1 MRLVRELLTADVE
14 PAVAQADAAGR
25 AARYLAV
32 VCDGLKLRAGAILF
46 LEAATNAISPAAST
60 FSISATA
67 SLTDGSGRGLAL
79 ARRAVDERRAL
90 VARRS
95 ADDPLVRALHEADE
109 SVDTVAI
116 LPLDDRRAVGV
127 LVLAGNEATLAV
139 DVIRTLNPALRLLA
153 LLVSPYRD
161 GVAAGSNEDV
171 EVIRAELDAEREAAR
186 ITLMA
191 LESQV
196 SELQAALDAARA
208 AVVQAPEP
216 TAIVEAHAPA
226 APPIAQVEAVAAENA
241 RQAAALEAAA
251 ATTAEPTA
259 PTTGPVAT
267 APDAASIVVVDTAI
281 DWARYPIA
289 ERRIVTV
296 PPAPESSDTIGATA
310 PGRIVLNVAAP
321 GALAYAVALR
331 ASGVVAPMLGVVAQ
345 PGSEQVIGL
354 GVVEAVGHPLVSDA
368 LVLAVECASPRGAR
382 VFAAG
387 RDAEALMK
395 MRQALAK
402 RGLSVSLARDT
413 KQIDELLAMV
423 RPQVVVIDLALP
435 MRQGYELVMRMAATT
450 PIPAMVLISP
460 DGDPS
465 PVFVDKLRDR
475 IAAGM
480 GTSAPQWLAQLA
492 AQQVPSKTVARPKG
506 STAPPAP

>member
-1 MRLVRELLTADVE
+1 VRLVRELLTADVE
-14 PAVAQADAAGR
+14 PAVVRADAAGR
-25 AARYLAV
+25 AARYLGV
-32 VCDGLKLRAGAILF
+32 VSDGLGLRAGAILF
-46 LEAATNAISPAAST
+46 LDAATNALSPAAST
-60 FSISATA
+60 FSGAATE

-95 ADDPLVRALHEADE
+95 ADDPLVRALHDSDP

-116 LPLDDRRAVGV
+116 LPLVDRVAVGV
-127 LVLAGNEATLAV
+127 LVLAGNETTLAV

-161 GVAAGSNEDV
+161 GVSPPAHA
-171 EVIRAELDAEREAAR
+171 IAQAELDAERDAAMV
-186 ITLMA
+186 TLLA
-191 LESQV
+191 LEAQV
-196 SELQAALDAARA
+196 TELQAALDAARA
-208 AVVQAPEP
+208 AAVQGPEP
-216 TAIVEAHAPA
+216 APILEAPA
-226 APPIAQVEAVAAENA
+226 PTPAPSPVARVEAVAAENA

-251 ATTAEPTA
+251 VRADEPPAAESSS
-259 PTTGPVAT
+259 PVVAGS
-267 APDAASIVVVDTAI
+267 PDPASIVVVDTAI

-289 ERRIVTV
+289 ERRILTV
-296 PPAPESSDTIGATA
+296 PPATESAAIGTAA

-331 ASGVVAPMLGVVAQ
+331 ASGVTAPILGVVAHA
-345 PGSEQVIGL
+345 GSEQVIGL
-354 GVVEAVGHPLVSDA
+354 GVVEAVGHPLVSEA

-387 RDAEALMK
+387 RDAEALLK

-450 PIPAMVLISP
+450 PVPAMVLIATEN
-460 DGDPS
+460 DPS

-480 GTSAPQWLAQLA
+480 GTTAAQWLAQLA
-492 AQQVPSKTVARPKG
+492 AQQLPSKTVARPKT
-506 STAPPAP
+506 SAPAP